1 VTLAAATLEEDSMR
15 KLMLIPAALLCLAP
29 HLSAAQTTDRGE
41 KVRPQIGRPVAAD
54 AGGEVTLVGCVMREA
69 DYRKMHDAGRG
80 GVLGTGVGAGNEF
93 VLVNAVPLSQDEA
106 KRRAAARSAKQ
117 EMPAS
122 VGTGGAAGKTYSL
135 TGPSEKNMV
144 SDINR
149 MVEVVGKVENANVE
163 MPIVAMS
170 VWHPVGDYCP
180 QAR

>member
-1 VTLAAATLEEDSMR
+1 MR
-15 KLMLIPAALLCLAP
+15 KLMLIPAAALLCFTP
-29 HLSAAQTTDRGE
+29 HLSAAQTADRGE

-54 AGGEVTLVGCVMREA
+54 ASGEVTLVGCVMREV
-69 DYRKMHDAGRG
+69 DYRKLHDAGRG

-117 EMPAS
+117 KMPAS
-122 VGTGGAAGKTYSL
+122 IGTSGAAGKTYGL

-149 MVEVVGKVENANVE
+149 MVEVVGKVENPDVE
-163 MPIVAMS
+163 MPVVAMS

-180 QAR
+180 QAH